1 METKQ
6 LDNLIKDTKANLNYM
21 QLLQI
26 LGQQLEVLINKGKP
40 DLNTLFT
47 SLRAETLVSE
57 EEYKELTITFTLEA
71 VS

>member
-6 LDNLIKDTKANLNYM
+6 LDSLIEDAKANSNYM

-26 LGQQLEVLINKGKP
+26 LGQQLEVLIKEGKP
-40 DLNTLFT
+40 DLNILFT

-57 EEYKELTITFTLEA
+57 EEYKELTTTFALEA

>member
-6 LDNLIKDTKANLNYM
+6 LDNLIEDAKANLNYM
-21 QLLQI
+21 QLLRI
-26 LGQQLEVLINKGKP
+26 LGQQLEVLINEGKP

-57 EEYKELTITFTLEA
+57 EEYKELTITFALEA